1 MKMEVLGGKIR
12 RNLISL
18 NLRLRNNNSCFTLA
32 PLGFKHCISSTST
45 LLSWSHICYCI
56 IERLNLKASNI
67 NSTM

>member
-18 NLRLRNNNSCFTLA
+18 NLRLRNNNSCFILA
-32 PLGFKHCISSTST
+32 SNIASVVHLHY
-45 LLSWSHICYCI
+45 LSWSHICYCI
-56 IERLNLKASNI
+56 IERLHLKASDI